1 MRIIDSL
8 VKLVLG
14 IGIVT
19 ILLTGAVMIYIL
31 AMLMLIYKGIRGKVD
46 FNKEFQELNNSFIE
60 LIKYYIFS

>member
-31 AMLMLIYKGIRGKVD
+31 AMLMLIYKGIRGKVN